1 MLDTPTPGGARILA
15 RIRTKFQAQGLA
27 STHAHSVLAAIRAAD
42 TSPDDL
48 SDSDLVKLGRAAADL
63 AKSGADAET
72 MAAELARVLA
82 EIMAPETE
90 RPDTGQPGV
99 GPAEAAAI
107 MDLVSM
113 HNGTIQQAREFVASG
128 KSLGDVIAH
137 YRSKGAPLNRIG
149 AGIPAQVSGGRG
161 AQTLEARMSRGLAA
175 SVDARIDP
183 GAGREFVGHGLGA
196 LAMHFARARGITV
209 FNESGALSA
218 VMGSHSSSDFISTVV
233 GPAVDLTL
241 GMQYQQI
248 QPEILRAARQVERD
262 NYRDWSAVRMGAGS
276 ELTPVG
282 EGGEFPF
289 TTLDDEGQAGP
300 IPGIRA
306 RIFRVTEQ
314 AIRND
319 RLSILGDAGRFLAQG
334 AAETVRRG
342 LAGVLTAGGAGQI
355 MRDGNPLFHTSHG
368 NLLTGAA
375 SALSLT
381 SLAAAGVLLRRQ
393 TGPGGESLAIPPR
406 FLIVPPEL
414 EVPALKLVADIDATR
429 ADDVNVFAGR
439 LEVLVEPGLA
449 GAEWYL
455 AADPATAD
463 GLAMSYVDS
472 PGPRVDQQIGWDRA
486 VIEFRV
492 RFDVGFGALD
502 WRGLVKSAGA

>member
-27 STHAHSVLAAIRAAD
+27 PAHAHSALAAIRAAG

-48 SDSDLVKLGRAAADL
+48 TDSDLVKLGRAAAEL
-63 AKSGADAET
+63 ANSGADAET

-82 EIMAPETE
+82 EIMEPESPDAPASDGTQA
-90 RPDTGQPGV
+90 T
-99 GPAEAAAI
+99 AI
-107 MDLVSM
+107 LDMVAMHGGSVS
-113 HNGTIQQAREFVASG
+113 TARDFIAKG
-128 KSLGDVIAH
+128 RTLGDVIAH
-137 YRSKGAPLNRIG
+137 YRSLGPSVARHTPGLVLDSR
-149 AGIPAQVSGGRG
+149 GRG
-161 AQTLEARMSRGLAA
+161 AGQTLEARMSRGLAA
-175 SVDARIDP
+175 SVDSRIDP

-306 RIFRVTEQ
+306 RIFRVSEQ

-368 NLLTGAA
+368 NLLTGPA
-375 SALSLT
+375 SDLSLK

-393 TGPGGESLAIPPR
+393 TGAGGESLAIPPR

-439 LEVLVEPGLA
+439 LEVVVEPGLV
-449 GAEWYL
+449 GTEWYL